1 LNADADGL
9 GYKVLYGMARD
20 LSHKHRVILTLD
32 TQLLSSTRECYV
44 DCVSN
49 KFHVVNKSEVCTYL
63 YFVSLPRSN
72 LFKLQVKA
80 QLLPLWISLQVP
92 KMSLAADL
100 SEVYTEFHTNG
111 PAQITK
117 PIKESTADH
126 AASFDFQKAIKAGD
140 TLPPFKLSDA
150 FGNDVASSTLLEK
163 GPLLITFYRG
173 EWCPFCNLA
182 LRALQNHLPQFE
194 AKGVTLVA
202 ITCEVP
208 KQALSTSEKNE
219 LKFPV
224 LSDLGNKYAME
235 LGLVFPMPEY
245 MRPVFD
251 GFGVDFK
258 ERNGDDSF
266 VLPVPAT
273 LLVDQ
278 KGVVRN
284 SFVEPEY
291 HKRAEPE
298 TVLEWIDQL

>member
-1 LNADADGL
+1 
-9 GYKVLYGMARD
+9 
-20 LSHKHRVILTLD
+20 
-32 TQLLSSTRECYV
+32 
-44 DCVSN
+44 
-49 KFHVVNKSEVCTYL
+49 
-63 YFVSLPRSN
+63 
-72 LFKLQVKA
+72 
-80 QLLPLWISLQVP
+80 
-92 KMSLAADL
+92 MSLAADL
-100 SEVYTEFHTNG
+100 SAVYTDFHTNG

-117 PIKESTADH
+117 PIRDSTADFV
-126 AASFDFQKAIKAGD
+126 ASFDFQNAIKVGD

-150 FGNDVASSTLLEK
+150 LGKEVSSSTLLAK
-163 GPLLITFYRG
+163 GPLLLTFYRG

-182 LRALQNHLPQFE
+182 LRALQKYLPKFE

-224 LSDLGNKYAME
+224 LSDPENKYAGE
-235 LGLVFPMPEY
+235 LGLLFAMPEY

-251 GFGVDFK
+251 TFGVDFK

-284 SFVEPEY
+284 AFVEPEY
-291 HKRAEPE
+291 AKRAEPE
-298 TVLEWIDQL
+298 TVLGWIDQL